1 MRVAINSCYGG
12 FDVSEK
18 AKEMFDISTDDAF
31 KYRCGDNRTDE
42 KLLSAIEELGAE
54 VNTDTSYLEI
64 VEVPDDATDYV
75 VIEDDGKESI
85 YYVVNGKIYTA
96 VSGYGVWY

>member
-1 MRVAINSCYGG
+1 MRIAINSCYGG

-18 AKEMFDISTDDAF
+18 AKEMFNISTNEVF

-42 KLLSAIEELGAE
+42 KLLSAIDELGAE
-54 VNTDTSYLEI
+54 VNTDTSDLEI

-75 VIEDDGKESI
+75 VIEDDGKESV
-85 YYVVNGKIYTA
+85 YYVVGGKIYTA
-96 VSGYGVWY
+96 VSGYGVWC